1 MSMLKAG
8 INSIRENWNLNYS
21 AAFVTCSLV
30 NRTSKVHLGCPHT
43 VSIIHPMDRSVNR
56 TQNRLIS
63 PREDVVV
70 LSLAC
75 YERLI

>member
-1 MSMLKAG
+1 MSMFKAG

-43 VSIIHPMDRSVNR
+43 VSIIHPMDRSVN
-56 TQNRLIS
+56 TNTKQTDIPQGVCCCFIS
-63 PREDVVV
+63 G
-70 LSLAC
+70 LL
-75 YERLI
+75 

>member
-1 MSMLKAG
+1 MFKAG

-43 VSIIHPMDRSVNR
+43 VSIIHPMDRSVN
-56 TQNRLIS
+56 TKTKQTDIPWGGWL
-63 PREDVVV
+63 
-70 LSLAC
+70 LFYLWLAMKD
-75 YERLI
+75 

>member
-1 MSMLKAG
+1 MSMFKAG

-43 VSIIHPMDRSVNR
+43 VSIIHPMDRSVMSVN
-56 TQNRLIS
+56 TNTKQTDIPEGVCCCFIS
-63 PREDVVV
+63 G
-70 LSLAC
+70 LL
-75 YERLI
+75 